1 MGWTAS
7 ALLRIKRD
15 RYRRRRSAGT
25 AAGPPRFRPRPHS
38 ARRQNSI
45 ADEPWARLLADEVLH
60 TIPRSSDYRTHEELA
75 AARAALSPRC
85 IDQGRGLR
93 LAAIAVLRDG
103 FAGAVPRSFY
113 HQARRAVAE
122 ERAGPSRRG

>member
-25 AAGPPRFRPRPHS
+25 DALPPATALGAP
-38 ARRQNSI
+38 QNSI

-60 TIPRSSDYRTHEELA
+60 TIPRSSDYRTHKELA

-85 IDQGRGLR
+85 IDQGRGLG
-93 LAAIAVLRDG
+93 LAALAVLRDG

-113 HQARRAVAE
+113 HQARRAVARK
-122 ERAGPSRRG
+122 RADPSGRG